1 MTAGVEALLRRS
13 YAWACERLYHEL
25 AWQYDHVSVAVSANR
40 WDAWRRLA
48 LDEVRSPDGDTD
60 APLLELGFGTGE
72 LLLAAGQSAAP
83 LVGLELSPRMH
94 AVADAKLRRQ
104 KVTALRVQATAL
116 NMPFRADSF
125 AAIIATFPS
134 PYIFQSQTLD
144 ECWRV
149 LCSGGRL
156 VVLGLWVTPVVRR
169 HRLNMPLLYGEPSA
183 EMLAQIVRRV
193 DGAGFDVEVITRF
206 AGDAEVGGLVAHKR
220 SISKGNR

>member
-13 YAWACERLYHEL
+13 YAWACERLYHEF

-48 LDEVRSPDGDTD
+48 LAEVNIAGAGCS

-72 LLLAAGQSAAP
+72 LLIAAGQIAAP

-94 AVADAKLRRQ
+94 AVADDKLRQ
-104 KVTALRVQATAL
+104 KGMAQPRVQATTLA
-116 NMPFRADSF
+116 MPFCAGSF
-125 AAIIATFPS
+125 QAVIATFPA
-134 PYIFQSQTLD
+134 PYIVQRQTLD